1 MAVCVLLSCHDIP
14 EGYLFIED
22 AGYLPD
28 SMVVKMNL
36 DTASVEA
43 PNPIWTQYYD
53 GEWNDW
59 AYKYYTK
66 EEWREFLYS
75 QNIYETILVKGPDY
89 DRDRLDIPWVST
101 AIQGVEG
108 TNPIIVTIT
117 DVISDDGNADKML
130 QYLTVRSNGM
140 LTVPCRHDI
149 PEGHYKISLHFKGP
163 GYERE
168 LRDIFTIIVK

>member
-1 MAVCVLLSCHDIP
+1 MKGIIYCIMTVCVLLSCHDIP

-66 EEWREFLYS
+66 EQWREFLYS
-75 QNIYETILVKGPDY
+75 QNIIYLCAMTKTFKSDLV
-89 DRDRLDIPWVST
+89 
-101 AIQGVEG
+101 
-108 TNPIIVTIT
+108 
-117 DVISDDGNADKML
+117 
-130 QYLTVRSNGM
+130 
-140 LTVPCRHDI
+140 
-149 PEGHYKISLHFKGP
+149 
-163 GYERE
+163 
-168 LRDIFTIIVK
+168 